1 MNTFVRFALCCV
13 NICVCVCVC
22 STQPDT
28 FSVLQTGKV
37 TRHAGGGGFCCVFF
51 LPADITSASEKKK
64 KRVTSDGL
72 RWKRSMQKS
81 SERKTR
87 ETAAVFLMMHSSQ
100 NSCSEGSPVP
110 DCPITAT

>member
-13 NICVCVCVC
+13 NMCVCVCVC

-37 TRHAGGGGFCCVFF
+37 TRHAGGGGLCVFF

-64 KRVTSDGL
+64 R
-72 RWKRSMQKS
+72 KRSMQKS

-87 ETAAVFLMMHSSQ
+87 ETAAVFSLNISL
-100 NSCSEGSPVP
+100 P
-110 DCPITAT
+110 